1 MNDIKNHRFM
11 ATVSFSN
18 ILAKKVQAP
27 FKPVIKGD
35 DDTSNF
41 GKYDDSNSE
50 VTPVAKAD
58 DPFIKW
64 L

>member
-1 MNDIKNHRFM
+1 M